1 MALPLHR
8 PLCRRARAGALA
20 TLLLAIGSAAV
31 AQVHRLD
38 DSASPRSRVQARPD
52 EGADAGASAA
62 ASPYITVRF
71 DGIEYRLAT
80 APFVGRRAR
89 IFYVVPPFIPG
100 LRSPA
105 GMRVEWRTGGLF
117 APGTAGPGERR
128 LVWSGTVPGP
138 WMSERF
144 DLRVQF
150 DRRELRPVPGGAL
163 DYESYFEMEVLP

>member
-1 MALPLHR
+1 MALPLSLHR
-8 PLCRRARAGALA
+8 RTYAGALA
-20 TLLLAIGSAAV
+20 GLLLAAGGAAV
-31 AQVHRLD
+31 SQVHRLD
-38 DSASPRSRVQARPD
+38 DSTSPRSRVQARPD
-52 EGADAGASAA
+52 EDGDA
-62 ASPYITVRF
+62 ASSAVSPHLTVRF

-117 APGTAGPGERR
+117 APGMARPGERR

-163 DYESYFEMEVLP
+163 DYEAYFEMEVLP

>member
-1 MALPLHR
+1 MTLPSPFR
-8 PLCRRARAGALA
+8 QRTWAGALA
-20 TLLLAIGSAAV
+20 GLLLAGGGAAL

-38 DSASPRSRVQARPD
+38 DSTSPRSRVQARPD
-52 EGADAGASAA
+52 EDADAGLGAA
-62 ASPYITVRF
+62 ASPFITVRF

-117 APGTAGPGERR
+117 APGMARPGERR
-128 LVWSGTVPGP
+128 MVWSGTVPGP